1 MSLATPGLGAKL
13 ISVLKD
19 MDLQGLG
26 SGIGSALAGGGNKDS
41 GSMPPPSPP
50 PNGVNT
56 GATRV
61 LPGKELILPVAAD
74 SDEAANVF
82 SKSLSGLDRDT
93 FDRLEKIK
101 QQTEIVIHT
110 KE

>member
-1 MSLATPGLGAKL
+1 MSLANPGLGAKL

-26 SGIGSALAGGGNKDS
+26 SGIGSALAGNNNDNGATPP
-41 GSMPPPSPP
+41 PPPS
-50 PNGVNT
+50 NGVDT

-74 SDEAANVF
+74 SDEAANIF
-82 SKSLSGLDRDT
+82 SKSFCVNLL
-93 FDRLEKIK
+93 
-101 QQTEIVIHT
+101 VA
-110 KE
+110 